1 MSKIITVFGAT
12 GQQGGSVIRTILNDP
27 ELSKQ
32 FKIRGITRDASKPE
46 AQALA
51 KQGVEI
57 RNASLIFHP
66 ASNPALTD
74 HLGGPEL

>member
-27 ELSKQ
+27 ELSKEL
-32 FKIRGITRDASKPE
+32 KIRGITRDANKPE

-51 KQGVEI
+51 NQGVEI
-57 RNASLIFHP
+57 QTVRLDVPTPTA
-66 ASNPALTD
+66 NPL
-74 HLGGPEL
+74 